1 MAEWLRTIGCQK
13 YDTVFESEL
22 NLVFNSYVPHGKL
35 ADLLENNITG
45 ETLLECDQSVLKEL
59 GITKVG
65 DRVRIFVAVKALR
78 ARVFGNGKKRNRV
91 CFTCAIL
98 GEQNLTTQP
107 TSGYFSCARQR
118 RPSSV
123 ISNPASPRFTP
134 KQTVLAAIF

>member
-22 NLVFNSYVPHGKL
+22 TLFLPAPRE

-91 CFTCAIL
+91 HCLFLLL
-98 GEQNLTTQP
+98 GEQNLT
-107 TSGYFSCARQR
+107 SIR
-118 RPSSV
+118 
-123 ISNPASPRFTP
+123 I
-134 KQTVLAAIF
+134 L

>member
-1 MAEWLRTIGCQK
+1 MTEWLRTIGCQK
-13 YDTVFESEL
+13 YDTVFESEFL
-22 NLVFNSYVPHGKL
+22 FFSFNFWCFLIFICPPPVERRE

-91 CFTCAIL
+91 CITHSTFT
-98 GEQNLTTQP
+98 
-107 TSGYFSCARQR
+107 
-118 RPSSV
+118 
-123 ISNPASPRFTP
+123 AS
-134 KQTVLAAIF
+134 L